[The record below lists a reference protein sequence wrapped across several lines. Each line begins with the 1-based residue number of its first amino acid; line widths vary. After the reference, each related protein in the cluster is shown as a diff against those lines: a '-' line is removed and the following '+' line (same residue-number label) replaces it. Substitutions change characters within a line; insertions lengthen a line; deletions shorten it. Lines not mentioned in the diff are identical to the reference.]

1 MTDRHLCMAIY
12 QTHTHAD
19 GAFSRQQAE
28 GLDMDLLSFVCRDYW
43 RDMMGS
49 RNAGEW
55 FLYPGM
61 PNDSLFKYEKTLMNN
76 QAPVFIQGVLNE
88 INPAQESLNQTT
100 AINHAIHHNSA
111 S

>member
-1 MTDRHLCMAIY
+1 MNDKQVCMAIY
-12 QTHTHAD
+12 QTHKHAD
-19 GAFSRQQAE
+19 KALSQLQAE
-28 GLDMDLLSFVCRDYW
+28 GSDKDLLSFVCGDYW

-55 FLYPGM
+55 FLYPSM

-76 QAPVFIQGVLNE
+76 QMPVFTQGVLNE
-88 INPAQESLNQTT
+88 INPAQDSLNQTT
-100 AINHAIHHNSA
+100 AINHTIHHNSA